1 MRIVSAS
8 PIRGA
13 GVPTSRRTGRGFSLS
28 EMVISILILS
38 ILSVILV
45 GVIPSAMFGMKSAE
59 NRAQAAGIARDVIET
74 MRVRDFA
81 TLASTTEDAKTS
93 NGTEYHVSV
102 DVGPAVVEGV
112 TWNEETARDVRVTV
126 MWKDRT
132 GWKRREDVQ
141 TYTAR
146 TILFNN

>member
-1 MRIVSAS
+1 MRAFERA
-8 PIRGA
+8 RGA
-13 GVPTSRRTGRGFSLS
+13 VEGVRTGWQGRRGFSLS
-28 EMVISILILS
+28 EMVIAILILS
-38 ILSVILV
+38 TLSVILV

-59 NRAQAAGIARDVIET
+59 NRAQAAGIARDVIEK

-81 TLASTTEDAKTS
+81 SLASTTEDSKTS
-93 NGTEYHVSV
+93 NGTEYHVSIEV
-102 DVGPAVVEGV
+102 TTAVVEGV
-112 TWNEETARDVRVTV
+112 SWSEENARDVRVTV

-132 GWKRREDVQ
+132 GWKRNEDVQ